1 MIKLANAPCSWGV
14 LEFDLEG
21 KVAPY
26 GQVLEEMRATG
37 YQGTELGDWGF
48 LPTQPNHL
56 SQNLSKYELDLLGA
70 FVPVNLKDS
79 NTHLK
84 GLAYALKVAG
94 LMYYAGYENA
104 KIVLADDNG
113 AVAARVKNAGNI
125 TSAMGLDPNA
135 WEIFAQGANQIAYAV
150 KEAYG
155 LQTVFHHHCAGYV
168 ETPDEIH
175 TLLEY
180 TDKGL
185 VGLCLDTGHYSYG
198 GGNPIEALT
207 QYRDRIW
214 HIHLKDYDIK
224 VAEKA
229 RLNQWD
235 YFTSVQNGIFCEL
248 GKGSVDFKRFINEL
262 KVHDYLGWAVV
273 EQDVLPGMGNP
284 KQCAQSNRE
293 YLKGLGL

>member
-48 LPTQPNHL
+48 LPTQPNQL
-56 SQNLSKYELDLLGA
+56 SQNLAKRELDLIGA

-79 NTHLK
+79 NTHIK

-113 AVAARVKNAGNI
+113 AVEARIKNAGNI
-125 TSAMGLDPNA
+125 TSAMGLGPNA
-135 WEIFAQGANQIAYAV
+135 WEIFAEGANQIAYAV

-155 LQTVFHHHCAGYV
+155 FQTVFHHHCAGYV

-175 TLLEY
+175 KLLEY
-180 TDKGL
+180 TDKQL

-207 QYRDRIW
+207 QYKERIW
-214 HIHLKDYDIK
+214 HIHLKDFDTK

-229 RLNQWD
+229 RLNQCD

-248 GKGSVDFKRFINEL
+248 GKGAVDFKRFIDEL
-262 KVHDYLGWAVV
+262 KGQDYSGWAVV

>member
-113 AVAARVKNAGNI
+113 IVEARVKKAGNI

-135 WEIFAQGANQIAYAV
+135 WEIFAMGANQIAYAV

-175 TLLEY
+175 KLLEY
-180 TDKGL
+180 TDKQL
-185 VGLCLDTGHYSYG
+185 LGLCLDTGHYSYG

-214 HIHLKDYDIK
+214 HIHLKDFDTK

-248 GKGSVDFKRFINEL
+248 GKGAVDFNRFIDEL
-262 KVHDYLGWAVV
+262 KVHDYSGWAVV

>member
-26 GQVLEEMRATG
+26 GQVLEEMGATG

-56 SQNLSKYELDLLGA
+56 SQNLSKYELDLIGA

-113 AVAARVKNAGNI
+113 AVEARVKKAGNI

-135 WEIFAQGANQIAYAV
+135 WEIFAEGANQIAYAV

-248 GKGSVDFKRFINEL
+248 GNGSVDFKRFIDEL
-262 KVHDYLGWAVV
+262 KVYDYSGWAVV

>member
-56 SQNLSKYELDLLGA
+56 STNLSKYKLDLLGA

-113 AVAARVKNAGNI
+113 AVEARVKNAGNI
-125 TSAMGLDPNA
+125 TSAMGLDPNS
-135 WEIFAQGANQIAYAV
+135 WEIFAAGANQIAYAV

-175 TLLEY
+175 KLLEY
-180 TDKGL
+180 TDKQL

-214 HIHLKDYDIK
+214 HIHLKDFDIK
-224 VAEKA
+224 VAKKA

-248 GKGSVDFKRFINEL
+248 GKGAVDFNRFIDEL
-262 KVHDYLGWAVV
+262 KVHDYSGWAVV

-293 YLKGLGL
+293 YLKGFGL

>member
-48 LPTQPNHL
+48 LPTQPNQL
-56 SQNLSKYELDLLGA
+56 SQNLAKRELDLLGA

-113 AVAARVKNAGNI
+113 AVEARVKNAGNI

-135 WEIFAQGANQIAYAV
+135 WEIFAEGANQIAYAV

-214 HIHLKDYDIK
+214 HIHLKDFDTK

-229 RLNQWD
+229 RLNQWG

-248 GKGSVDFKRFINEL
+248 GKGAVDFNRFIDEL
-262 KVHDYLGWAVV
+262 KVHDYSGWAVV

>member
-48 LPTQPNHL
+48 LPTQPNQL
-56 SQNLSKYELDLLGA
+56 SQNLAKRELDLIGA

-79 NTHLK
+79 NTHIK

-113 AVAARVKNAGNI
+113 AVEARIKNAGNI
-125 TSAMGLDPNA
+125 TSAMGLGPNA
-135 WEIFAQGANQIAYAV
+135 WEIFAEGANQIAYAV

-155 LQTVFHHHCAGYV
+155 FQTVFHHHCAGYV

-175 TLLEY
+175 KLLEY
-180 TDKGL
+180 TDKQL

-248 GKGSVDFKRFINEL
+248 GNGSVDFKRFIDEL
-262 KVHDYLGWAVV
+262 KVYDYSGWAVV

>member
-21 KVAPY
+21 KLAPY
-26 GQVLEEMRATG
+26 GQVLEEMGATG

-56 SQNLSKYELDLLGA
+56 SQNLSKYELDLIGA

-113 AVAARVKNAGNI
+113 AVEARVKKAGNI

-135 WEIFAQGANQIAYAV
+135 WEIFAEGANQIAYAV

-198 GGNPIEALT
+198 GGNPIEALIK
-207 QYRDRIW
+207 YRDRIW

-248 GKGSVDFKRFINEL
+248 GNGSVDFKRFIDEL
-262 KVHDYLGWAVV
+262 KVYDYSGWAVV

>member
-56 SQNLSKYELDLLGA
+56 STNLSKYKLDLLGA

-113 AVAARVKNAGNI
+113 AVEARVKNAGNI

-135 WEIFAQGANQIAYAV
+135 WEIFAAGANQIAYAV

-214 HIHLKDYDIK
+214 HIHLKDFDTK

-229 RLNQWD
+229 RLNQWG

-248 GKGSVDFKRFINEL
+248 GKGAVDFNRFIDEL
-262 KVHDYLGWAVV
+262 KVHDYSGWAVV

>member
-48 LPTQPNHL
+48 LPTQPNLL
-56 SQNLSKYELDLLGA
+56 SQNLSKYKLDLLGA

-84 GLAYALKVAG
+84 GLTYALKVAG

-113 AVAARVKNAGNI
+113 AVEARVKNAGNI

-135 WEIFAQGANQIAYAV
+135 WEIFAEGANQIAYAV

-214 HIHLKDYDIK
+214 HIHLKDFDTK

-229 RLNQWD
+229 RLNQWG

-248 GKGSVDFKRFINEL
+248 GKGAVDFNRFIDEL
-262 KVHDYLGWAVV
+262 KVHDYSGWAVV

-293 YLKGLGL
+293 YLKGFGL

>member
-14 LEFDLEG
+14 LEFYLEG

-48 LPTQPNHL
+48 LPTQPNQL
-56 SQNLSKYELDLLGA
+56 SQNLAKRELDLIGA

-79 NTHLK
+79 NTHIK

-113 AVAARVKNAGNI
+113 AVEARIKNAGNI
-125 TSAMGLDPNA
+125 TSAMGLGPNA
-135 WEIFAQGANQIAYAV
+135 WEIFAEGANQIAYAV

-155 LQTVFHHHCAGYV
+155 FQTVFHHHCAGYV

-175 TLLEY
+175 KLLEY
-180 TDKGL
+180 TDKQL

-207 QYRDRIW
+207 QYKERIW
-214 HIHLKDYDIK
+214 HIHLKDFDTK

-248 GKGSVDFKRFINEL
+248 GKGAVDFKRFIDEL
-262 KVHDYLGWAVV
+262 KGQDYSGWAVV

>member
-56 SQNLSKYELDLLGA
+56 STNLSKYKLDLLGA

-113 AVAARVKNAGNI
+113 AVEARVKNAGNI

-135 WEIFAQGANQIAYAV
+135 WEIFAAGANQIAYAV

-175 TLLEY
+175 KLLEY
-180 TDKGL
+180 TDKQL

-214 HIHLKDYDIK
+214 HIHLKDFDIK

-248 GKGSVDFKRFINEL
+248 GKGAVDFNRFIDEL
-262 KVHDYLGWAVV
+262 KVHDYSGWAVV

-293 YLKGLGL
+293 YLKGFGL

>member
-26 GQVLEEMRATG
+26 GQVLEEMGATG

-56 SQNLSKYELDLLGA
+56 SQNLSKYELDLIGA
-70 FVPVNLKDS
+70 FVPVNLTDS

-113 AVAARVKNAGNI
+113 AVEARVKKAGNI

-135 WEIFAQGANQIAYAV
+135 WEIFAAGANQIAYAV

-248 GKGSVDFKRFINEL
+248 GNGSVDFKRFIDEL
-262 KVHDYLGWAVV
+262 KVYDYSGWAVV

>member
-48 LPTQPNHL
+48 LPTQPNLL
-56 SQNLSKYELDLLGA
+56 SQNLSKYKLDLLGA

-84 GLAYALKVAG
+84 GLTYALKVAG

-113 AVAARVKNAGNI
+113 AVEARVKNAGNI

-135 WEIFAQGANQIAYAV
+135 WEIFAEGANQIAYAV

-214 HIHLKDYDIK
+214 HIHLKDFDTK

-229 RLNQWD
+229 RLNQWG

-248 GKGSVDFKRFINEL
+248 GKGAVDFNRSLLEL
-262 KVHDYLGWAVV
+262 NDTHQKSSV
-273 EQDVLPGMGNP
+273 M
-284 KQCAQSNRE
+284 
-293 YLKGLGL
+293 

>member
-56 SQNLSKYELDLLGA
+56 STNLSKYKLDLLGA

-113 AVAARVKNAGNI
+113 AVEARVKNAGNI

-135 WEIFAQGANQIAYAV
+135 WEIFAAGANQIAYAV

-175 TLLEY
+175 KLLEY
-180 TDKGL
+180 TDKQL

-214 HIHLKDYDIK
+214 HIHLKDFDIN

-248 GKGSVDFKRFINEL
+248 GKGAVDFNRFIDEL
-262 KVHDYLGWAVV
+262 KVHNYSGWAVV

-293 YLKGLGL
+293 YLKGFGL

>member
-1 MIKLANAPCSWGV
+1 
-14 LEFDLEG
+14 
-21 KVAPY
+21 
-26 GQVLEEMRATG
+26 
-37 YQGTELGDWGF
+37 
-48 LPTQPNHL
+48 
-56 SQNLSKYELDLLGA
+56 
-70 FVPVNLKDS
+70 
-79 NTHLK
+79 
-84 GLAYALKVAG
+84 
-94 LMYYAGYENA
+94 
-104 KIVLADDNG
+104 
-113 AVAARVKNAGNI
+113 
-125 TSAMGLDPNA
+125 MGLDPNA
-135 WEIFAQGANQIAYAV
+135 WEIFAEGANQIAYAV

-175 TLLEY
+175 KLLEY
-180 TDKGL
+180 TDKQL
-185 VGLCLDTGHYSYG
+185 LGLCLDTGHYSYG

-248 GKGSVDFKRFINEL
+248 GNGSVDFKRFIDEL
-262 KVHDYLGWAVV
+262 KVYDYSGWAVV

>member
-21 KVAPY
+21 KLAPY

-56 SQNLSKYELDLLGA
+56 SQNLSKYELDLIGA

-104 KIVLADDNG
+104 NIVLADDNG
-113 AVAARVKNAGNI
+113 AVEARVKKAGNI

-135 WEIFAQGANQIAYAV
+135 WEIFAEGANQIAYAV
-150 KEAYG
+150 KETYG

-198 GGNPIEALT
+198 GGNPIEALI

-248 GKGSVDFKRFINEL
+248 GNGSVDFKRFIDEL
-262 KVHDYLGWAVV
+262 KVYDYSGWAVV

>member
-1 MIKLANAPCSWGV
+1 I
-14 LEFDLEG
+14 
-21 KVAPY
+21 
-26 GQVLEEMRATG
+26 
-37 YQGTELGDWGF
+37 
-48 LPTQPNHL
+48 
-56 SQNLSKYELDLLGA
+56 
-70 FVPVNLKDS
+70 
-79 NTHLK
+79 
-84 GLAYALKVAG
+84 
-94 LMYYAGYENA
+94 
-104 KIVLADDNG
+104 
-113 AVAARVKNAGNI
+113 KNAGNI
-125 TSAMGLDPNA
+125 TSAMGLGPNA
-135 WEIFAQGANQIAYAV
+135 WEIFAEGANQIAYAV

-155 LQTVFHHHCAGYV
+155 FQTVFHHHCAGYV

-175 TLLEY
+175 KLLEY
-180 TDKGL
+180 TDKQL

-207 QYRDRIW
+207 QYKERIW
-214 HIHLKDYDIK
+214 HIHLKDFDTK

-248 GKGSVDFKRFINEL
+248 GKGAVDFKRFIDEL
-262 KVHDYLGWAVV
+262 KGQDYSGWAVV

>member
-1 MIKLANAPCSWGV
+1 
-14 LEFDLEG
+14 
-21 KVAPY
+21 
-26 GQVLEEMRATG
+26 MRATG

-84 GLAYALKVAG
+84 GLVYALKVAG

-113 AVAARVKNAGNI
+113 AVEARVKNAGNI
-125 TSAMGLDPNA
+125 TSAMGLDPNE
-135 WEIFAQGANQIAYAV
+135 WEIFAEGANQIAYAV

-175 TLLEY
+175 KLLEY
-180 TDKGL
+180 TDKQL

-207 QYRDRIW
+207 QYRDRIC

-248 GKGSVDFKRFINEL
+248 GKGSVDFKGFIDEL
-262 KVHDYLGWAVV
+262 KVQDYSGWAVV

-284 KQCAQSNRE
+284 KQCAQNNRE
-293 YLKGLGL
+293 YLKALGL

>member
-26 GQVLEEMRATG
+26 GQVLDEIRATG

-48 LPTQPNHL
+48 LPTQPNQL
-56 SQNLSKYELDLLGA
+56 SQNLAKRELDLIGA

-79 NTHLK
+79 NTHIK

-94 LMYYAGYENA
+94 LMYYAGYENV

-113 AVAARVKNAGNI
+113 AVEARVKNAGNI
-125 TSAMGLDPNA
+125 TSAMGLGPNA
-135 WEIFAQGANQIAYAV
+135 WEIFAEGANQIAYAV

-155 LQTVFHHHCAGYV
+155 FQTVFHHHCAGYV

-175 TLLEY
+175 KLLEY
-180 TDKGL
+180 TDKQL

-207 QYRDRIW
+207 QYKERIW
-214 HIHLKDYDIK
+214 HIHLKDFDTK

-248 GKGSVDFKRFINEL
+248 GKGAVDFKRFIDEL
-262 KVHDYLGWAVV
+262 KGQDYSGWAVV

>member
-1 MIKLANAPCSWGV
+1 
-14 LEFDLEG
+14 
-21 KVAPY
+21 
-26 GQVLEEMRATG
+26 
-37 YQGTELGDWGF
+37 
-48 LPTQPNHL
+48 
-56 SQNLSKYELDLLGA
+56 LLGA

-113 AVAARVKNAGNI
+113 AVEARVKNAGNI

-135 WEIFAQGANQIAYAV
+135 WEIFAEGANQIAYAV

-175 TLLEY
+175 KLLEY
-180 TDKGL
+180 TDKQL

-214 HIHLKDYDIK
+214 HIHLKDFDTK

-248 GKGSVDFKRFINEL
+248 GKGAVDFNRFIDEL
-262 KVHDYLGWAVV
+262 KVHDYSGWAVV

-293 YLKGLGL
+293 YLKGIGL

>member
-26 GQVLEEMRATG
+26 GQVLEEMGATG

-56 SQNLSKYELDLLGA
+56 SQNLSKYELDLIGA

-113 AVAARVKNAGNI
+113 AVEARVKNAGNI

-135 WEIFAQGANQIAYAV
+135 WEIFAAGANQIAYAV

-198 GGNPIEALT
+198 GGNPIEALIK
-207 QYRDRIW
+207 YRDRIW

-248 GKGSVDFKRFINEL
+248 GNGSVDFKRFIDEL
-262 KVHDYLGWAVV
+262 KVYDYSGWAVV

>member
-48 LPTQPNHL
+48 LPTQPNQL
-56 SQNLSKYELDLLGA
+56 SQNLAKRELDLIGA

-79 NTHLK
+79 NTHIK

-113 AVAARVKNAGNI
+113 AVEARIKNAGNI
-125 TSAMGLDPNA
+125 TSAMGLGPNA
-135 WEIFAQGANQIAYAV
+135 WEIFAEGANQIAYAV

-155 LQTVFHHHCAGYV
+155 FQTVFHHHCAGYV

-175 TLLEY
+175 KLLEY
-180 TDKGL
+180 TDKQL
-185 VGLCLDTGHYSYG
+185 VGLCLDTDHYSYG

-207 QYRDRIW
+207 QYKERIW
-214 HIHLKDYDIK
+214 HIHLKDFDTK

-248 GKGSVDFKRFINEL
+248 GKGAVDFKRFIDEL
-262 KVHDYLGWAVV
+262 KGQDYSGWAVV

>member
-94 LMYYAGYENA
+94 L
-104 KIVLADDNG
+104 I
-113 AVAARVKNAGNI
+113 
-125 TSAMGLDPNA
+125 
-135 WEIFAQGANQIAYAV
+135 AQGANQIAYAV

-175 TLLEY
+175 KLLEY
-180 TDKGL
+180 TDKQL
-185 VGLCLDTGHYSYG
+185 LGLCLDTGHYSYG

-235 YFTSVQNGIFCEL
+235 YFTSVQNGIFCKL